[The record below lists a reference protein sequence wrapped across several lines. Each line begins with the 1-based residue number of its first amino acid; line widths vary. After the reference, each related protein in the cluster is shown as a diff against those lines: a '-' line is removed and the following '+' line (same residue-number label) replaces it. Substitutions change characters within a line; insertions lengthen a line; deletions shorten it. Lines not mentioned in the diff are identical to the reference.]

1 MLFEAGGAVVI
12 KNSKIYFEENN
23 HGFDDKSCTIT
34 HFVTFE
40 EQHGGQRNIKCLA
53 KPAQTSLA
61 DSFVQFAVPC
71 ICMRGIGCDSQTVKK
86 KAQKKI
92 LSSR

>member
-34 HFVTFE
+34 DISSHLKNSMV
-40 EQHGGQRNIKCLA
+40 
-53 KPAQTSLA
+53 
-61 DSFVQFAVPC
+61 D
-71 ICMRGIGCDSQTVKK
+71 
-86 KAQKKI
+86 KAI
-92 LSSR
+92 LSVLQNRHRRLLLTALYSLQFPAFARGELVVIHKQ